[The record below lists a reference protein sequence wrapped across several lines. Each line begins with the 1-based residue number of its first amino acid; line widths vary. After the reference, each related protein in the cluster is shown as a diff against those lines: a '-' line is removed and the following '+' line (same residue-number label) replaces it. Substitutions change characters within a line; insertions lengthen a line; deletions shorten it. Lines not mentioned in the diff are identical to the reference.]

1 MSRVGNKVIIID
13 SGVDVDVS
21 EGAVDVRG
29 PKGSLTCKFD
39 AKAVSF
45 FVEDS
50 SIKVVRSSESKA
62 VKAKHG
68 LYRALV
74 ANMIEGVSKGFEK
87 KLFMQGIGYRVQLK
101 GNDLEFSLGY
111 SHPVFFKA
119 PLGIVFT
126 VVGQDKFQVAGI
138 DKQLVGEVC
147 AQIKK
152 LRKRDAYK
160 GKGIH
165 FEGDIIRK
173 KAGKSIKK

>member
-1 MSRVGNKVIIID
+1 MSRVGNKVINIE
-13 SGVDVDVS
+13 SNVEVKVS
-21 EGAVDVRG
+21 EKSVTVKG
-29 PKGSLTCKFD
+29 PKGTLNCDFD
-39 AKAVSF
+39 HKAVSF
-45 FVEDS
+45 KVDEGSVTVERLS
-50 SIKVVRSSESKA
+50 EIKS
-62 VKAKHG
+62 VKSKHG

-74 ANMIEGVSKGFEK
+74 ANMIEGVTRGFEK

-111 SHPVFFKA
+111 SHPIYFKA
-119 PLGIVFT
+119 PEGIKFT
-126 VVGQDKFQVAGI
+126 VFGQDKFEVAGI
-138 DKQLVGEVC
+138 NKQLVGEVC

-165 FEGDIIRK
+165 FEGDVIRK